1 MPKPEGLADDILRQ
15 IGECTTLQELS
26 AKFAELIPCKRA
38 GWLTQEELD
47 RIEAAGIERRA
58 WVNAE
63 WAKRKAEYE
72 RRNG

>member
-1 MPKPEGLADDILRQ
+1 MKRPEGLAAEILRQ

-26 AKFAELIPCKRA
+26 AACADIIRCKRA
-38 GWLTQEELD
+38 GWLTQEEVD

-63 WAKRKAEYE
+63 WEKRKAEYE

>member
-1 MPKPEGLADDILRQ
+1 MNRPEGLANEILRQ

-26 AKFAELIPCKRA
+26 AAFADIIRCKRC
-38 GWLTQEELD
+38 GWLTSYEVE

-58 WVNAE
+58 CVNVE
-63 WAKRKAEYE
+63 WEKRKAEYE